1 MGTEMG
7 RIEQEFILN
16 NIIEK
21 TLPVKLHFRKKEIE
35 GIFLLLDE
43 DNSLLFSSSDSA
55 ISDMAAGANINFF
68 FAFFSHTMTFS
79 SKIIKEGN
87 PLKVTLPKHIYKN
100 LKRKFV
106 RVFPGQEIEL
116 SFTLENARIVLDFPE
131 TQEYESLKED
141 VYSDDFDFSNL
152 KELFQQFKSKST
164 SFSDESEI
172 VMLRGR
178 KLDSFEEKIIT
189 DTGKSFFLPDTTM
202 PLPDKTKVN
211 SEFAITEDFFL
222 DKHGNEIVIC
232 DKNLRQLEVLI
243 KKKYEN
249 GIFSE
254 LFTPVIYHEY
264 AVSYIRLY
272 NNKTKNK
279 PFTDRTLTFVR
290 EFSRILA
297 FSLEKQGYFSGGVLK
312 ESKFQPEI
320 IDLSASGL
328 LFTHPEKKLS
338 EMLGMYGDLKLIL
351 KIGPRKIEMSS
362 RVMRKYK
369 IKDVFFY
376 GIQFLEII
384 PEDFRFLF
392 DYVYGRPF
400 SNDDDRYWEGGAEPP
415 ELKF

>member
-7 RIEQEFILN
+7 RIEQEFILS

-21 TLPVKLHFRKKEIE
+21 TLPVKLHLKKKEIE
-35 GIFLLLDE
+35 GLFLSME
-43 DNSLLFSSSDSA
+43 DNSLQFSSSDSA
-55 ISDMAAGANINFF
+55 ITNMSVGEDINFF
-68 FAFFSHTMTFS
+68 FAFFSHTMTFN

-87 PLKVTLPKHIYKN
+87 PLKVTLPTHIYKN

-106 RVFPGQEIEL
+106 RIRPGQEIEL
-116 SFTLENARIVLDFPE
+116 SFTLENARIVLDFPK
-131 TQEYESLKED
+131 TQEYEALKD
-141 VYSDDFDFSNL
+141 DIYSDNFDHSNL
-152 KELFQQFKSKST
+152 KDLFQQFKTKSVAYA
-164 SFSDESEI
+164 DESEI
-172 VMLRGR
+172 VMLRG
-178 KLDSFEEKIIT
+178 KNIDSFEEKIIT
-189 DTGKSFFLPDTTM
+189 DTGKSFFIPDTAF
-202 PLPDKTKVN
+202 PLPDKSKIN

-222 DKHGNEIVIC
+222 DEQGNEIFVC
-232 DKNLRQLEVLI
+232 DKNLRQLDVHI
-243 KKKYEN
+243 KKKHEN

-264 AVSYIRLY
+264 AIGYIRIY

-279 PFTDRTLTFVR
+279 HFSDKTLVFVR

-297 FSLEKQGYFSGGVLK
+297 FALEKQGYFSEGELK
-312 ESKFQPEI
+312 ASQFNPEI

-338 EMLGMYGDLKLIL
+338 EMLGMYGDLKLEL
-351 KIGPRKIEMSS
+351 KIGPRKISMFS

-369 IKDVFFY
+369 IKDIYFY
-376 GIQFLEII
+376 GIQFLEIV

-400 SNDDDRYWEGGAEPP
+400 SDDDDRFWEGGAEPP
-415 ELKF
+415 ELNF

>member
-21 TLPVKLHFRKKEIE
+21 TLPVTLHFRKKEIE
-35 GIFLLLDE
+35 GLFLSLDD
-43 DNSLLFSSSDSA
+43 DNTLVFSSSDSA
-55 ISDMAAGANINFF
+55 ISGMAEGETINFF

-79 SKIIKEGN
+79 SKILKEGN

-106 RVFPGQEIEL
+106 RIFPGEDIEL
-116 SFTLENARIVLDFPE
+116 SFTLENARIVLDFPK
-131 TQEYESLKED
+131 TQEYESLKEEI
-141 VYSDDFDFSNL
+141 YSEDFDFSSL
-152 KELFQQFKSKST
+152 KELFQQFKSKSA
-164 SFSDESEI
+164 SFADESEI
-172 VMLRGR
+172 VMLRG
-178 KLDSFEEKIIT
+178 KSLDLFEERIIT
-189 DTGKSFFLPDTTM
+189 DTGKSFFIPDTTL
-202 PLPDKTKVN
+202 PFPDKNKVN
-211 SEFAITEDFFL
+211 SEFAITEEYFL
-222 DKHGNEIVIC
+222 DSQGNEKIVC

-243 KKKYEN
+243 KKKHDD

-264 AVSYIRLY
+264 AVSYIRMY
-272 NNKTKNK
+272 NNKTKNR
-279 PFTDRTLTFVR
+279 PFTDNILFFAR

-297 FSLEKQGYFSGGVLK
+297 FTLEKQGYFSGGVLE

-338 EMLGMYGDLKLIL
+338 EMLGMYGDLKLML
-351 KIGPRKIEMSS
+351 KIGPRKIEMFS

-369 IKDVFFY
+369 IKDIYFY
-376 GIQFLEII
+376 GLQFLEIV

-400 SNDDDRYWEGGAEPP
+400 SDDDDRYWEGGAEPP
-415 ELKF
+415 ELNF